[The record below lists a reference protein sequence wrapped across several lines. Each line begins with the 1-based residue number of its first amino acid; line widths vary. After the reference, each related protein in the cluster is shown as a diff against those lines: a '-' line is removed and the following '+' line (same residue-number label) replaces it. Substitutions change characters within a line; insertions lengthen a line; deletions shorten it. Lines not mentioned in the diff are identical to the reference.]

1 MKLTSRQKEILIQLE
16 GKTRVLLYGG
26 SRSGKTFIIIWLI
39 VLRALTVKS
48 RHAVLRKHFAHVK
61 QSIIFDTFP
70 AVMEKSFTNVEFNLN
85 KTDWFVEFENGSQI
99 WFGGLDDKERT
110 EKIFG
115 NEYSTMLFNECSQI
129 LNYET
134 ITIGIT
140 RLAEKTKLPRIAF
153 FDENP
158 PSNRHWSYKLFIS
171 GEIPGSGEKIKKPEQ
186 YYQARINPGDNLDNL
201 PDDYIEDTLKT
212 LPRKQRLRFLD
223 GLFQEDNEGA
233 LWTADLLQ
241 YGEAGEL
248 IRIVV
253 AVDPA
258 VTSDPDSDETG
269 IIIVGEDKSGMLYVI
284 DDASGIYSPRQI
296 ASTVIYNY
304 EKYQADRVIGEVN
317 NGGDFIEAVLR
328 NEMNNLPYAAVRAS
342 RGKITR
348 AEPIVALYEQGR
360 VKHVKE
366 MKEMEDQMLTWGA
379 KVGERSPDRIDALV
393 WGLTYLT
400 QDIEQEFIVV

>member
-1 MKLTSRQKEILIQLE
+1 
-16 GKTRVLLYGG
+16 
-26 SRSGKTFIIIWLI
+26 
-39 VLRALTVKS
+39 
-48 RHAVLRKHFAHVK
+48 
-61 QSIIFDTFP
+61 
-70 AVMEKSFTNVEFNLN
+70 
-85 KTDWFVEFENGSQI
+85 
-99 WFGGLDDKERT
+99 
-110 EKIFG
+110 
-115 NEYSTMLFNECSQI
+115 
-129 LNYET
+129 
-134 ITIGIT
+134 
-140 RLAEKTKLPRIAF
+140 
-153 FDENP
+153 
-158 PSNRHWSYKLFIS
+158 
-171 GEIPGSGEKIKKPEQ
+171 
-186 YYQARINPGDNLDNL
+186 
-201 PDDYIEDTLKT
+201 
-212 LPRKQRLRFLD
+212 
-223 GLFQEDNEGA
+223 
-233 LWTADLLQ
+233 
-241 YGEAGEL
+241 
-248 IRIVV
+248 
-253 AVDPA
+253 
-258 VTSDPDSDETG
+258 
-269 IIIVGEDKSGMLYVI
+269 MLYVI

>member
-1 MKLTSRQKEILIQLE
+1 MDLTSKQKKILIRLE

-26 SRSGKTFIIIWLI
+26 SRSGKSFLIIWLI
-39 VLRALTVKS
+39 VLRALSVKS

-61 QSIIFDTFP
+61 QSIVLDTFP
-70 AVMEKSFTNVEFNLN
+70 AVMEKAFKGVEYNLN
-85 KTDWFVEFENGSQI
+85 KTDWFVEFTNGSQI

-110 EKIFG
+110 EKILG
-115 NEYSTMLFNECSQI
+115 NEYSTIFFNECSQI
-129 LNYET
+129 NNYET
-134 ITIGIT
+134 ITFGLT

-158 PSNRHWSYKLFIS
+158 PSKRHWSHKLFLES
-171 GEIPGSGEKIKKPEQ
+171 EIPGSGEKVKHPAL
-186 YYQARINPGDNLDNL
+186 YYQEKVNPGDNIENL
-201 PDDYIEDTLKT
+201 PDEFIEETLKS
-212 LPRKQRLRFLD
+212 LPRKQRIRFLE
-223 GLFQEDNEGA
+223 GLFQDDTEGA

-284 DDASGIYSPRQI
+284 DDVSGIYSPRQI

-400 QDIEQEFIVV
+400 QDIEQEFIVI